1 MKQKWIAFACVAIV
15 PLAFAQ
21 TPATDRSNTN
31 ERGAAGTPTAQ
42 IVTVT
47 EFVPGEW
54 IKVSPTSVVQ
64 PVTYKLSKEVSYVDA
79 KGRTVD
85 PSVIHP
91 GTQVQIDI
99 TGKGVDRVTV
109 VQPE

>member
-1 MKQKWIAFACVAIV
+1 MKQKLIAFACVAIV

-21 TPATDRSNTN
+21 TPVTDQSKT
-31 ERGAAGTPTAQ
+31 GDPGTATPTAQ

-47 EFVPGEW
+47 AFIPGES
-54 IKVSPTSVVQ
+54 IKVSSTSVVQ
-64 PVTYKLSKEVSYVDA
+64 PVTYKLSKEVSYVDT

-91 GTQVQIDI
+91 GTRVQIEAK
-99 TGKGVDRVTV
+99 GKGVERVTV

>member
-1 MKQKWIAFACVAIV
+1 MKQKLIALACVVIV

-21 TPATDRSNTN
+21 KSGTGRSNTG
-31 ERGAAGTPTAQ
+31 EPGTAATPTAQ

-85 PSVIHP
+85 PSSIRP
-91 GTQVQIDI
+91 GTRVQIEMK
-99 TGKGVDRVTV
+99 GKGVDRVV
-109 VQPE
+109 VQAE

>member
-1 MKQKWIAFACVAIV
+1 MKQKLIAFACVAIV

-21 TPATDRSNTN
+21 TSVTDRSNTG
-31 ERGAAGTPTAQ
+31 ETGTAGTPTAQ

-47 EFVPGEW
+47 AFTPGES
-54 IKVSPTSVVQ
+54 IQVSPTSVVQ
-64 PVTYKLSKEVSYVDA
+64 PSTYKLSKEVSYVDT

-91 GTQVQIDI
+91 GTRVQIEAK
-99 TGKGVDRVTV
+99 GKGVDRVTV
-109 VQPE
+109 VEPE